1 MKAFRNE
8 GYVRNVNG
16 AGNISRKPLSRRR
29 AIRVFLALADKQ
41 ERAAHRAN
49 SLKTKETFSD
59 DKSTNT

>member
-1 MKAFRNE
+1 MKVFLNTS
-8 GYVRNVNG
+8 YKSKVPVTMN
-16 AGNISRKPLSRRR
+16 SDLKPLSRRR